1 MTTKDFIA
9 PTSFDFR
16 RGQGRCTASELSDK
30 LLAELLELDTEMTVT
45 MHIQTVDQSKAIKA
59 IKGKLSDIDKM
70 KMEEQKKAVRS
81 GYDMDILP
89 PDLVTFSKDAKTLLE
104 DLQSR
109 NERMFLLTFL
119 IVNMAPT
126 REQLEN
132 EIFTVSGIAQKY
144 NCTIRRLD
152 FQQEQGFYPPSLGC
166 NAVEIQRGLTTSST
180 AIFIPFLTKSSA
192 WTGGH
197 LLRPERTF
205 P

>member
-1 MTTKDFIA
+1 MTSAGAGSSKWGATWGAASYLQI
-9 PTSFDFR
+9 
-16 RGQGRCTASELSDK
+16 TASELSDK

-45 MHIQTVDQSKAIKA
+45 MHIQTVDQSKAIKT

-81 GYDMDILP
+81 GYDMNILP

-132 EIFTVSGIAQKY
+132 
-144 NCTIRRLD
+144 RD
-152 FQQEQGFYPPSLGC
+152 FHGFRYH
-166 NAVEIQRGLTTSST
+166 AEIQLHNPAAGLP
-180 AIFIPFLTKSSA
+180 AG
-192 WTGGH
+192 TG
-197 LLRPERTF
+197 LSVLPSPRL
-205 P
+205 